1 MILKVFLLFLFLT
14 IIALFVVAIA
24 NIFLPAIKHQLLKNS
39 DFVFSPIEK
48 NYIYRVVDN
57 NLPVSD
63 KRAVVLSDPA
73 KEKVLRL
80 DYNGIHNCAIIA
92 KFYGS
97 LTENVNDC
105 IGYGDCA
112 RACPQQAIEIHNGTA
127 IVTEACCG
135 CGSCVLSCPKNLI
148 ELFPKNQKSV
158 QYKNNVEKTSI
169 VEIPSKK
176 DFKFWKTWYKIL
188 N

>member
-1 MILKVFLLFLFLT
+1 MILKIFLLFLFIV

-24 NIFLPAIKHQLLKNS
+24 NIFLPAIKSQLLKNT

-48 NYIYRVVDN
+48 NYIYRAVDN

-63 KRAVVLSDPA
+63 KRAVVLSDPRQ
-73 KEKVLRL
+73 EKKLRL
-80 DYNGIHNCAIIA
+80 DYNGIHSCAIIA

-97 LTENVNDC
+97 LTENIDDC
-105 IGYGDCA
+105 IGYGDCVY
-112 RACPQQAIEIHNGTA
+112 ACPQQAIEIRQGTA
-127 IVTEACCG
+127 IVTDACCG

-148 ELFPKNQKSV
+148 ALFPKDQKSV
-158 QYKNNVEKTSI
+158 QYKNNVENTSI

-176 DFKFWKTWYKIL
+176 DFKFWKTWYRIL
-188 N
+188 S